1 MRFPVGLRALNHGDF
16 RVWYAGTL
24 VAMTG
29 TWMQNVAQS
38 WLVLQLTGSPLRLG
52 LIGTLQFAP
61 LLLFSLFT
69 GAVADRL
76 PKRRLLVGT
85 QAVQGA
91 LALALAV
98 LVAYGDV
105 RYWHVAV
112 VAVLWGLANALDQP
126 ARQSFLVEMVGRA
139 DVVSAVGLHSAAFN
153 GARIVGPAVGGLL
166 IARAGIA
173 PAFALNALA
182 FVVSIATLLAV
193 TVRGLPSRAA
203 RATLREE
210 IAEGVAY
217 ALRHPRMR
225 LVMGLLFVTSF
236 CVFNFTV
243 YVPLLARTVL
253 GLGSEG
259 FGFLM
264 TALGVGAVVAG
275 LALGMLSAR
284 QPPVPAMVGA
294 LALACAGLVALS
306 TVRTF
311 AAAAVLLAVIGFA
324 GTLVSAAANTAL
336 QLLSPDA
343 LRGRVMSFYTLLS
356 GGVFPLGAFW
366 VGAVAEGRGVSTAFL
381 VNGTLG
387 LLALASLTLWWRARG
402 RRAAPAAA

>member
-1 MRFPVGLRALNHGDF
+1 
-16 RVWYAGTL
+16 VWYAGTL

-38 WLVLQLTGSPLRLG
+38 WLVLQLTGSPLELG
-52 LIGTLQFAP
+52 LIGTLQFSP

-76 PKRRLLVGT
+76 PKRRVLVAT
-85 QAVQGA
+85 QSVQGVLA
-91 LALALAV
+91 LALAL
-98 LVAYGDV
+98 LVASGGA

-112 VAVLWGLANALDQP
+112 VAVLSGLANALDQP

-139 DVVSAVGLHSAAFN
+139 DLVSAVGLHSAAFN
-153 GARIVGPAVGGLL
+153 GARIVGPAIGGLL
-166 IARAGIA
+166 IAHAGIA
-173 PAFALNALA
+173 PAFGLNALA
-182 FVVSIATLLAV
+182 FAGAIGTLLAV
-193 TVRGLPSRAA
+193 AARGLPTREA
-203 RATLREE
+203 RAPLRAE
-210 IAEGVAY
+210 IAEGIAY
-217 ALRHPRMR
+217 ALGHARMR
-225 LVMGLLFVTSF
+225 LVMGLLLVTSF

-264 TALGVGAVVAG
+264 TALGVGAVAAG
-275 LALGMLSAR
+275 LALGTLSAR
-284 QPPVPAMVGA
+284 QPPLPVMIGS
-294 LALACAGLVALS
+294 LALACAGLLALAAAG
-306 TVRTF
+306 TF
-311 AAAAVLLAVIGFA
+311 AAAAALLGVVGFA
-324 GTLVSAAANTAL
+324 GTLVSAAANSAL

-366 VGAVAEGRGVSTAFL
+366 VGAVSEARGVSAAFL

-387 LLALASLTLWWRARG
+387 LLALAALALWWRARG
-402 RRAAPAAA
+402 RAVAAAA